1 MEAAKINAQVDSLK
15 SSLKTAQDEK
25 DQIEEEFETL
35 QLETNRL
42 QKDMKHKKREAVRSC
57 DGSDPRK
64 LHKENK
70 KLFQAFDKLRVEALA
85 AINRSD
91 TTAPPKILEIREGVE
106 ILIRDVERT
115 AMMRVSD
122 DEVLEKYEERV
133 KLIEEYRAELV
144 QVEADF
150 GDKSS
155 TLQSKASQWKTQ
167 VRRVCSTINTRF
179 GEYMKKM
186 EAKGEVL
193 LEEHDDFAQ
202 WQVVIKVA
210 FRDDNALQRLV
221 RTRQSGGEKTVSTM
235 LYVFSLLSP
244 L

>member
-1 MEAAKINAQVDSLK
+1 
-15 SSLKTAQDEK
+15 
-25 DQIEEEFETL
+25 
-35 QLETNRL
+35 
-42 QKDMKHKKREAVRSC
+42 
-57 DGSDPRK
+57 
-64 LHKENK
+64 
-70 KLFQAFDKLRVEALA
+70 
-85 AINRSD
+85 
-91 TTAPPKILEIREGVE
+91 
-106 ILIRDVERT
+106 
-115 AMMRVSD
+115 MMRVSD